1 MQTQYFLLQLQMKC
15 FLFKLWSSSLLNEQ
29 IQLTEVISFSKYSIC
44 LHNMIDTECNVS
56 HQSIVCITWNN
67 STGYII
73 LQVQTTGS
81 YCKATHL
88 QHVIKVNNYFHL
100 VVLSRGKP
108 FMLIRHDV
116 NGHNRTSAQLSSAQL
131 RCSPTSVKQSFDMTV
146 LSQWW
151 HWCYITIHLL
161 CEILE
166 NRLCHGRL
174 YSFKKCEHSM
184 LWLVIIIILI
194 IIVIIIHA
202 ICIVH
207 FTVATIRNYMHQVLY
222 IKRHQMNSDR
232 DYM

>member
-88 QHVIKVNNYFHL
+88 QHVIKVNDYFHL
-100 VVLSRGKP
+100 VVLSWGKP

-116 NGHNRTSAQLSSAQL
+116 NGHNCTSAQLSSAQVFPHL
-131 RCSPTSVKQSFDMTV
+131 CKTVFWHDCVVSVMALVLHYNSFTMWD
-146 LSQWW
+146 
-151 HWCYITIHLL
+151 
-161 CEILE
+161 
-166 NRLCHGRL
+166 
-174 YSFKKCEHSM
+174 
-184 LWLVIIIILI
+184 
-194 IIVIIIHA
+194 
-202 ICIVH
+202 
-207 FTVATIRNYMHQVLY
+207 IREQV
-222 IKRHQMNSDR
+222 MS
-232 DYM
+232 